1 MSMVTKQEIL
11 EFWKKHETPEA
22 KEERREVEALKKDL
36 RIAQDSIQDAIAR
49 YRKAKLRARIKA
61 KACSEYIFL
70 PLEEYSSRTDIQDA
84 YGYEMISETEYD
96 RLMTL
101 WELREQSSRKD
112 GSYTDRVVEMLEVPA
127 GTSGMPTV
135 IRLWSTMKKSPGC
148 TGRRSGSLRRT
159 GVGSWITLL
168 SDGGVREV

>member
-49 YRKAKLRARIKA
+49 YRKAKLRARSKA
-61 KACSEYIFL
+61 KASSEDIFL

-96 RLMTL
+96 IWDAYGDPVMEYDEKVSRMHREAERIAAEN
-101 WELREQSSRKD
+101 WRRELDHTAE
-112 GSYTDRVVEMLEVPA
+112 
-127 GTSGMPTV
+127 
-135 IRLWSTMKKSPGC
+135 
-148 TGRRSGSLRRT
+148 
-159 GVGSWITLL
+159 
-168 SDGGVREV
+168 

>member
-22 KEERREVEALKKDL
+22 KEERREVEALKRTFGLPRTASRTRLPATARPSCAPAARL
-36 RIAQDSIQDAIAR
+36 RPS
-49 YRKAKLRARIKA
+49 
-61 KACSEYIFL
+61 SEDIFL

-112 GSYTDRVVEMLEVPA
+112 GSYTDRVVEMLEVASRDIWDAYGDPV
-127 GTSGMPTV
+127 MEYDE
-135 IRLWSTMKKSPGC
+135 KSPGC

>member
-49 YRKAKLRARIKA
+49 YRKAKLRARSKA
-61 KACSEYIFL
+61 KASSEDIFL

-101 WELREQSSRKD
+101 WELR
-112 GSYTDRVVEMLEVPA
+112 A
-127 GTSGMPTV
+127 
-135 IRLWSTMKKSPGC
+135 
-148 TGRRSGSLRRT
+148 RSLALR
-159 GVGSWITLL
+159 
-168 SDGGVREV
+168 

>member
-49 YRKAKLRARIKA
+49 YRKAKLRARSKA
-61 KACSEYIFL
+61 KASSEDIFL

-112 GSYTDRVVEMLEVPA
+112 GSYTDRVVEMLEVA
-127 GTSGMPTV
+127 SRD
-135 IRLWSTMKKSPGC
+135 IWSTMKKSPGC

>member
-49 YRKAKLRARIKA
+49 YRKAKLRARSKA
-61 KACSEYIFL
+61 KASSEDIFL
-70 PLEEYSSRTDIQDA
+70 PLEEYSSRTDIQDD

-112 GSYTDRVVEMLEVPA
+112 GSYTDRVVEMLEVASRDIWDAYGDPVMEYDEKVSRMHREA
-127 GTSGMPTV
+127 ER
-135 IRLWSTMKKSPGC
+135 IAAENW
-148 TGRRSGSLRRT
+148 RRERDHT
-159 GVGSWITLL
+159 A
-168 SDGGVREV
+168 E